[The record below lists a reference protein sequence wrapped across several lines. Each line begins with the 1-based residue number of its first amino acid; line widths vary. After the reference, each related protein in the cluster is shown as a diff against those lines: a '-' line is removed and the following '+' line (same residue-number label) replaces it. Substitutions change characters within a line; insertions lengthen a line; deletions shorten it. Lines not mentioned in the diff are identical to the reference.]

1 MSNKENFSSNIDS
14 IIQYNIDLTEKH
26 NEQKNKI
33 ELIKEKEINLNKVNS
48 SLKSSNERNSFKRK
62 LIYTLFAGIL
72 LVFVLSLSTYIYL
85 VRDFKPDK

>member
-14 IIQYNIDLTEKH
+14 IIQYNIDLTEKQK
-26 NEQKNKI
+26 EQKNKI

>member
-14 IIQYNIDLTEKH
+14 IIQYNIDLTEKQK
-26 NEQKNKI
+26 EQKNKI

-62 LIYTLFAGIL
+62 LIYTLIACIL
-72 LVFVLSLSTYIYL
+72 LLFVLSLSTYIYL
-85 VRDFKPDK
+85 VRDFKTDK